1 MAGLAV
7 PVIEGAGVLLMR
19 ALGIGAAAAGGAAVV
34 DAQRKRRAQASTNAS
49 AMPIAQAGTQAKAKP
64 CDKCPPDAG
73 TPAVQSTAGWSD
85 VSIAYQMR
93 ITQMPPA
100 PVGVL
105 NEWFFNGV
113 QFDGFES
120 AQCLLKEAKARYDQ
134 FFDDFGSVESFWF
147 SGRDKLIGE
156 AMRQG
161 AAAQPRPPTR
171 LRWHFMQPVSYRFF
185 SRIIQAAY
193 PDVEVVY
200 QP

>member
-7 PVIEGAGVLLMR
+7 PLIEGAGVLLLR
-19 ALGIGAAAAGGAAVV
+19 ALGVGAAAAGGAVIV
-34 DAQRKRRAQASTNAS
+34 DAERKRRAETADNA
-49 AMPIAQAGTQAKAKP
+49 ATIPIAKAGTQAKSKP

-73 TPAVQSTAGWSD
+73 ISAVQSTAGWSE

-93 ITQMPPA
+93 IAQMPPA

-120 AQCLLKEAKARYDQ
+120 AQCLLKEAKGRYDQ

-147 SGRDKLIGE
+147 GGRDKLIGE

-193 PDVEVVY
+193 PDVEVVF